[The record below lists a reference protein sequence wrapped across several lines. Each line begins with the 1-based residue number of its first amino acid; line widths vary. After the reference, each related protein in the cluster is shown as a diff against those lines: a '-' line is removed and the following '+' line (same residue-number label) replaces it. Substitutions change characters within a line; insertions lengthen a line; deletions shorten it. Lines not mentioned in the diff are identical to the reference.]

1 VVFFCLFRLMMM
13 TCCLTSSPSCICVY
27 RWGVGTCVCVQ
38 EVRKK
43 SLPFPFTFF
52 LLFRLFRI
60 FVAKQMDCVELQL
73 GRGGIDFFYEKKKYF
88 YIHLNL
94 MKKILVRISWS
105 ILFSSSISDVCAAHV
120 DTQRETL
127 SPPSHRNVV

>member
-1 VVFFCLFRLMMM
+1 LLISVDDDDLLPNIFSLLYM
-13 TCCLTSSPSCICVY
+13 CVSMGG
-27 RWGVGTCVCVQ
+27 WDVCVCAGSAE
-38 EVRKK
+38 EVP
-43 SLPFPFTFF
+43 SVSFYFFFIISALPYFRSQANGLCRIAVGSGRNRFF
-52 LLFRLFRI
+52 L
-60 FVAKQMDCVELQL
+60 
-73 GRGGIDFFYEKKKYF
+73 YKKKYF